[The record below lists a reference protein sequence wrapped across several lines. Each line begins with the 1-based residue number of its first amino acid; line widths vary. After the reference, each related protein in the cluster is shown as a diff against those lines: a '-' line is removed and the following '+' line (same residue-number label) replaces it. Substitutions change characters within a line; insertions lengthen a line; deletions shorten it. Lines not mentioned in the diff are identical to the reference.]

1 MNLNKIILIGR
12 LTRDPESRAMPS
24 GQTVSAFGLATNRV
38 WKNPETNEKKEQT
51 EFHNIVAFGRLADI
65 CNQYLSKGSL
75 VMIEGRIQTRS
86 WQDQN
91 GDTKYRTEI
100 IAEGMQ
106 MGPRSSQAGKET
118 KAEGKDEETKEEI
131 EEVQVDESGEEKP
144 SSAKA
149 TEDKEKPEKKDN
161 PEGDE
166 VKTEDIPF

>member
-38 WKNPETNEKKEQT
+38 WKDPETNEKKEQT

-106 MGPRSSQAGKET
+106 MGPRSGQTGKEI

-144 SSAKA
+144 KK
-149 TEDKEKPEKKDN
+149 KEKTEEKKDN

-166 VKTEDIPF
+166 VKSEDIPF

>member
-24 GQTVSAFGLATNRV
+24 GRAVSAFGLATNRV
-38 WKNPETNEKKEQT
+38 WKDPESNEKKEQT

-100 IAEGMQ
+100 ITEGMQ
-106 MGPRSSQAGKET
+106 MGPRSGQASKEI
-118 KAEGKDEETKEEI
+118 KAEDKDQEAKEEI
-131 EEVQVDESGEEKP
+131 EEVQVDESGEPTSDKSTANKKKP
-144 SSAKA
+144 
-149 TEDKEKPEKKDN
+149 KKNNN
-161 PEGDE
+161 PEESKDE
-166 VKTEDIPF
+166 IKSEDIPF